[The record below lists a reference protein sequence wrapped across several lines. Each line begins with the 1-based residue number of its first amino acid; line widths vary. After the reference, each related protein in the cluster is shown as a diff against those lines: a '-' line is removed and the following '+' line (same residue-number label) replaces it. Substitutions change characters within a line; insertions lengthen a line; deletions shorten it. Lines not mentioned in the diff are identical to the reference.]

1 MTQSFRNSTS
11 SGVNLSY
18 QLLSTRSFFEVFSYF
33 RLMFARFR
41 GRCIPKLKTRT
52 VSITKASIFLSLLIR
67 PVIFAAFFVHSLENN
82 VQKSSSI
89 TSGLKEGSLGL
100 VLLISCFLALDFFSL
115 DFLMFLMRFILCI
128 FLLH

>member
-18 QLLSTRSFFEVFSYF
+18 QLLSTRSFFDAFSYF
-33 RLMFARFR
+33 RFMFAIFR
-41 GRCIPKLKTRT
+41 GRCVPKLKTRT
-52 VSITKASIFLSLLIR
+52 VSIINASIFLSLLIR

-89 TSGLKEGSLGL
+89 TSGLKEGSLSL
-100 VLLISCFLALDFFSL
+100 VFFVFFFLSL
-115 DFLMFLMRFILCI
+115 DFLAVDLLTLAMI
-128 FLLH
+128 FN